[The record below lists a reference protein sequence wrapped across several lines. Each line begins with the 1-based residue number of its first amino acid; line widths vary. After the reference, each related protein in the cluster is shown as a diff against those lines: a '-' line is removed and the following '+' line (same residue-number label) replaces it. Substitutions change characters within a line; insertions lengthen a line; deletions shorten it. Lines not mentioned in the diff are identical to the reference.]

1 MIAITE
7 NPAVL
12 YLMSS
17 CYNLKKT
24 VIAIF
29 QSCPQ
34 FLRYFEYKENMHLGH
49 FSFFKISQKLQ
60 MCPKIVAKVFLSYA
74 KY

>member
-7 NPAVL
+7 SPAVL

-49 FSFFKISQKLQ
+49 F
-60 MCPKIVAKVFLSYA
+60 
-74 KY
+74 